1 MIGIAH
7 APQAGSPPHA
17 PRTTWTT
24 NLTPAAK
31 VAGFFVARGAPHMV
45 FFEEEIPV
53 AEKPVL
59 LLFYYFW
66 RPRFAAFCCV
76 LPSDEFHFGKR
87 GTELIRRELR
97 KMRHP
102 AA

>member
-1 MIGIAH
+1 MDNEFDSGCESGRFFCCPGSAAYGI
-7 APQAGSPPHA
+7 
-17 PRTTWTT
+17 
-24 NLTPAAK
+24 L
-31 VAGFFVARGAPHMV
+31 
-45 FFEEEIPV
+45 EEEIPV